1 MNSRTK
7 ADPAEAYRE
16 ERKARIAKATKKKN
30 KQMDPHAK
38 RVIGRTVGIIVAVAV
53 CLAAV
58 YGLLNFF
65 GVPQKLLT
73 AVTVDGTKY
82 SVAKYN
88 YFYAQQFINTAN
100 TAYSY
105 DQNYSEGMGKMLT
118 GFDYKVSPSE
128 QTTTDADGN
137 EITYAEKFKTDAIAA
152 IEKNDYYYKQA
163 TAAGFTLDGDIQ
175 TEINEAIDSIRTS
188 AKNSGYSLNR
198 YITKQYGKGLN
209 EKMVREIMTRQ
220 EIVEHYL
227 EDYKDSI
234 GAKVTDEEI
243 DAVYNEDPAQHQV
256 VNMRLFGFSLT
267 KETAEESETEPAAE
281 AETEAVTEPAAEGET
296 EAVTE
301 AETEVET
308 EAETEAAEAET
319 EAAEGETEAA
329 EGETEPA
336 ESETEPAAEEVTY
349 TNDEQRERAQAML
362 DAITDEESFIALCR
376 EYCTPADAEAFTH
389 NEASFAQHVTYA
401 AAKNYIGEDGA
412 GWLFSADRVKGDKK
426 LFESSGDSGDYIY
439 IILIVDPAFRNDV
452 ALRNVRHIL
461 VKFDTENMTDDIPNV
476 ATDTENLT
484 KKALELAAGLPAEGE
499 TTEAAAEAAAT
510 EAATA
515 ATTEAATDAATTEA
529 ATAATTAA
537 ATDAAT
543 TEAATE
549 TAEGE
554 TKTGDGAEAEP
565 VLKSSYLAKAGKYL
579 QEYLDGD
586 KTEDSFAALAD
597 KYSDDTSTV
606 KSEDS
611 SAASTSGSTG
621 GLISDMDTGEY
632 VAPFEAWAYDESR
645 QPGDTGI
652 IESEYGYHV
661 MYYVS
666 TNAEPEWKADIRE
679 SIASE
684 RATSG
689 QKDDEAN
696 YVGSAQFG
704 SVLEWAYKKAADFIE
719 GAYFSNSYI

>member
-267 KETAEESETEPAAE
+267 KETAEEGETEPAAE

-308 EAETEAAEAET
+308 EAETEAAE
-319 EAAEGETEAA
+319 GETEPA

-499 TTEAAAEAAAT
+499 TTEAASEAAAT

-515 ATTEAATDAATTEA
+515 ATTEAATDAATAEA
-529 ATAATTAA
+529 AT
-537 ATDAAT
+537 TDAAT
-543 TEAATE
+543 EPAEGE

-597 KYSDDTSTV
+597 EYSDDTSTV
-606 KSEDS
+606 KPKNDS
-611 SAASTSGSTG
+611 SSGNAQNTNSSGKTG

-666 TNAEPEWKADIRE
+666 TNAEPKWKADIRE